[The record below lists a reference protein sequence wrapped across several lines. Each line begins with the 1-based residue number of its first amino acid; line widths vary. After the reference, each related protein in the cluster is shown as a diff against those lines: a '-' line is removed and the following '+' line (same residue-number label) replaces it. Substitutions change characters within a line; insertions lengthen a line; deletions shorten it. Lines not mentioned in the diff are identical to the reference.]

1 MENLVGSPE
10 FLLPEAT
17 TCGLYVTQPDHAHS
31 DLDHAHF
38 SQEHWD
44 QYK

>member
-1 MENLVGSPE
+1 MENLVGSTE
-10 FLLPEAT
+10 FLLTEAT
-17 TCGLYVTQPDHAHS
+17 TCGLYVTQPGHAHS
-31 DLDHAHF
+31 DPGHAHS